1 MTFHNYS
8 WIGLPLRLIGVAGFV
23 LLPAMVLLAQET
35 AMPGRA
41 RISYTLGRAEI
52 SVGEPVDVIVRFEN
66 LGANDLDLETGDNGV
81 GNFVWTVA
89 SPDGKPV
96 EYPYHP
102 PSGDTASFP
111 FPVLG
116 RGTARLQLILDER
129 TPFREPGRYIL
140 TIRHLPSG
148 SEGSL
153 SLLVEPRNEQ
163 KLTERCRQLV
173 RDLKDARDESE
184 RAILLGRLCAFHD
197 PVAVPF
203 ILEGVKSSQSP
214 NDFAMVS
221 LAKFDTP
228 DAIQAMLDILDRTKG
243 SSHNHAW
250 SLTYGQAVRIKDTAR
265 REQILARLLR
275 ECTTAP
281 EHPSGCPAP
290 PVQQR

>member
-1 MTFHNYS
+1 MN
-8 WIGLPLRLIGVAGFV
+8 P
-23 LLPAMVLLAQET
+23 
-35 AMPGRA
+35 
-41 RISYTLGRAEI
+41 
-52 SVGEPVDVIVRFEN
+52 
-66 LGANDLDLETGDNGV
+66 
-81 GNFVWTVA
+81 
-89 SPDGKPV
+89 K
-96 EYPYHP
+96 
-102 PSGDTASFP
+102 
-111 FPVLG
+111 
-116 RGTARLQLILDER
+116 
-129 TPFREPGRYIL
+129 GRYF
-140 TIRHLPSG
+140 
-148 SEGSL
+148 
-153 SLLVEPRNEQ
+153 
-163 KLTERCRQLV
+163 
-173 RDLKDARDESE
+173 
-184 RAILLGRLCAFHD
+184 GRLCAFHD

-290 PVQQR
+290 PIQQR